1 MALQNTGA
9 YKTTQIE
16 TADQKTLIIMLYDKA
31 ISMLRKAK
39 KEIEAKEYEQKQK
52 SICKAR
58 DIVLELLSAL
68 DMERGGIISAKLSA
82 LYDYVIRE
90 MMEADIKSDLKSLDN
105 ATIILS
111 ELREAWK
118 GIQGAPVNEERV
130 LENEIAG
137 VDLCG

>member
-1 MALQNTGA
+1 MTLQNTGA

-16 TADQKTLIIMLYDKA
+16 TADQKTLILMLYDKA
-31 ISMLRKAK
+31 ISMLGKAK
-39 KEIEAKEYEQKQK
+39 KDIEAKEYEQKQK
-52 SICKAR
+52 SFCKAR

-90 MMEADIKSDLKSLDN
+90 IMEADIKSNLKSLDN
-105 ATIILS
+105 ATTILS
-111 ELREAWK
+111 ELREAWN
-118 GIQGAPVNEERV
+118 GIQVTPDNEAHD
-130 LENEIAG
+130 LENKKVG

>member
-9 YKTTQIE
+9 YKTAQIE

-31 ISMLRKAK
+31 IMMLKKAIK
-39 KEIEAKEYEQKQK
+39 DIEENDHEQKQK

-58 DIVLELLSAL
+58 EIVMELLSAL
-68 DMERGGIISAKLSA
+68 DMEKGGIISAKLSA

-90 MMEADIKSDLKSLDN
+90 MMEADMKISMLPLDN
-105 ATIILS
+105 AIVILS
-111 ELREAWK
+111 ELREAWN
-118 GIQGAPVNEERV
+118 GVQGTPVNEEHV